1 MIKSF
6 KDKETEKIFNQ
17 ERSGKLPGEIQ
28 YRALKK
34 LILLNSAENERDLT
48 VPVSNRFEHLK
59 GKRKDEY
66 SIRINDQWRIC
77 FKYKNGNAYD
87 VGIEDYHK

>member
-17 ERSGKLPGEIQ
+17 QYSRKLPKEMQ

-34 LILLNSAENERDLT
+34 LILLNSAENESDL
-48 VPVSNRFEHLK
+48 VIPYSNHFERLK
-59 GKRKDEY
+59 GNKKGEC
-66 SIRINDQWRIC
+66 SIRINDKWRIC
-77 FKYKNGNAYD
+77 FRFENGDVYD
-87 VGIEDYHK
+87 VGIEDYH

>member
-17 ERSGKLPGEIQ
+17 EYSRKLPKEIQ

-34 LILLNSAENERDLT
+34 LILLNSIEHESDLI
-48 VPVSNRFEHLK
+48 VPYSNHFEHLK
-59 GKRKDEY
+59 GDRKSEC

-77 FKYKNGNAYD
+77 FRFENENVYD
-87 VGIEDYHK
+87 AGIEDYH